1 MKSRKGSVM
10 GTSIHKEISGESGT
24 PMKFLGGMLA
34 NKLGDRVPGPMG
46 DAMQGKG
53 VAGAV
58 LNPMAA
64 IKNKFF

>member
-1 MKSRKGSVM
+1 
-10 GTSIHKEISGESGT
+10 
-24 PMKFLGGMLA
+24 MKFLGGMLA